1 MSRTWSRVQRS
12 HSRETRSPSTEV
24 DHPSGTDPSWSSAVE
39 PQRRQVGGPMLGAYA
54 RSVDPKVVKDKIDE
68 LLELAGAARNRDL
81 LVDILRTAVGLAGDD
96 VDRLDLKITASALRE
111 MRTAFAMFRP
121 YHDTAKVTIFG
132 SARTRPDDPLYDQTR
147 RLAADFAAAGWMVV
161 TGAGPGI
168 MAAGIEGAGR
178 ENSFGITIRLPFEEA
193 ANEFIQGDDKLVA
206 MKYFFTRKLM
216 LVKESAGFVAL
227 PGGFGTQDETFEL
240 FTLQQTGKSV
250 PAPVVLLDTPGGTYW
265 HSWLEFV
272 TDELVANGLVS
283 PGDLDLFLITDDVD
297 AACQEIT
304 GFYRNYHSIRW
315 SGDRLVVRMR
325 QAPTDEQLAALNEK
339 HGHLL
344 LHGEI
349 EVAEPTP
356 AERSGNDH
364 LELARLAMT
373 YDKYRQ
379 SSIHGIIRDVNAWI

>member
-1 MSRTWSRVQRS
+1 MV
-12 HSRETRSPSTEV
+12 EV
-24 DHPSGTDPSWSSAVE
+24 PVPRA
-39 PQRRQVGGPMLGAYA
+39 
-54 RSVDPKVVKDKIDE
+54 KIDE
-68 LLELAGAARNRDL
+68 LLELAGATRNRDL
-81 LVDILRTAVGLAGDD
+81 LVDIVRTAIGLAGDD

-111 MRTAFAMFRP
+111 MRMAFAMFRP

-132 SARTRPDDPLYDQTR
+132 SARTLPDDPLYIQTKR
-147 RLAADFAAAGWMVV
+147 MAADLAAEGWMVV

-265 HSWLEFV
+265 QGWLRFV
-272 TDELVANGLVS
+272 TEELVANGLVS

-297 AACQEIT
+297 EACAEIT

-315 SGDRLVVRMR
+315 SGDRLIVRMR
-325 QAPTDEQLAALNEK
+325 HAPDERQLVELNER
-339 HGHLL
+339 HAHLL
-344 LHGEI
+344 VEGAIEI
-349 EVAEPTP
+349 AEPTP

-364 LELARLAMT
+364 LALARISMV

-379 SSIHGIIRDVNAWI
+379 SSIHSIIRDVNSWGS

>member
-1 MSRTWSRVQRS
+1 MTDVPVSRAQF
-12 HSRETRSPSTEV
+12 
-24 DHPSGTDPSWSSAVE
+24 
-39 PQRRQVGGPMLGAYA
+39 
-54 RSVDPKVVKDKIDE
+54 DE
-68 LLELAGAARNRDL
+68 LLDQAGAERNRDL
-81 LVDILRTAVGLAGDD
+81 LVDILRTAVGLAGDG

-111 MRTAFAMFRP
+111 MRMAFATFRP

-132 SARTRPDDPLYDQTR
+132 SARTRPDDPLYDQAR
-147 RLAADFAAAGWMVV
+147 NLAADLAEQGWMVV

-178 ENSFGITIRLPFEEA
+178 ENSFGVTIRLPFEES
-193 ANEFIQGDDKLVA
+193 ANEFIDGDDKLVA

-265 HSWLEFV
+265 HGWLEFV
-272 TDELVANGLVS
+272 QNELVRNGLVS

-297 AACQEIT
+297 VACAEIV

-315 SGDRLVVRMR
+315 AGDRLIVRMR
-325 QAPTDEQLAALNEK
+325 HGPSEEQLAGLNER
-339 HGHLL
+339 HVELL
-344 LHGEI
+344 VDGRIEI
-349 EVAEPTP
+349 TEATA
-356 AERSGNDH
+356 AERSSKDH
-364 LELARLAMT
+364 VDLARIVMR
-373 YDKYRQ
+373 YDKWQQ
-379 SSIHGIIRDVNAWI
+379 SAIHRIIRDVNEWVA